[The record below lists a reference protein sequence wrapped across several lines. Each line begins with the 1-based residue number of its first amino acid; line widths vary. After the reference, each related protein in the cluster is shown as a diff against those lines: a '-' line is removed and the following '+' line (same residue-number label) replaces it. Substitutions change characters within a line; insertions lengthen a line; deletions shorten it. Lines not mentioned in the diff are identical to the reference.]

1 MDVETR
7 THTALHVLK
16 GAVQKVLGAE
26 LTNGVYVGG
35 DSGRLSV
42 QLERKPTDEEMS
54 AVEAEANECMK
65 NNLPVGIIEMDRS
78 EADAKYGKVIY
89 DAFPIPANVTR
100 LKIANIE
107 GWNTN
112 ACNKVHTATTG
123 EVGRISI
130 DHWRFREPKQTLE
143 ISFKVFQ
150 VE

>member
-26 LTNGVYVGG
+26 LTNGVYVGV

-42 QLERKPTDEEMS
+42 QFDRKPTDEEM
-54 AVEAEANECMK
+54 ARVEAEANGCVKRDLHIE
-65 NNLPVGIIEMDRS
+65 IIEMDRS

-112 ACNKVHTATTG
+112 ACNKEHTATTG